1 MEWFLVIA
9 AVVAWLVYRNSKK
22 SRPQN
27 PSLAIGND
35 AAKALKDD
43 GRTQFGTREQ
53 PRVDP
58 RTVPDPRFAEV
69 GNQWERPTYEA
80 PQPRSGRGTPGR
92 WVSPGEV
99 VTVGGIHIATG
110 MFYLGGQ
117 LSASNHGGTEN
128 CLIDPSAKV
137 ASSGTDVPGHSM
149 PYWPSYS
156 SIQPV
161 ARRTYLQWLAGGRSD
176 PTIGIG
182 YVFLF
187 FYGLERRLFVDGAKG
202 EAGAII
208 AEVQRLLGIYDHGSF
223 RGYAAKLVDAAE
235 LLNATDIVRPALT
248 PDLRSGYEISI
259 PVRLH
264 LGTKLNAKLPFDATD
279 ALLWVLSLPD
289 TYMRTAASRCFE
301 EFVELWNIRFPERY
315 PEGLKVNAPKKKL
328 KLEYRAASSTFECML
343 ELSDGTGTLPDI
355 TSISAPLD
363 GLKDLVT
370 ACTDELGAYSR
381 LIGKD
386 SEARGTV
393 EAAFLL
399 PKEMLSSS
407 SALGISVIR
416 KIEALFNGRTI
427 APIGVGRLVGA
438 LGLANVGDGKLA
450 SGICNQIGAFL
461 DKIDIAFEPDRRYG
475 SRNLTSEGHVLLFKA
490 KDGAPVDGEK
500 EAYSSARVMID
511 ISALAA
517 AADGEIAPSEYEG
530 IKADIRGFPGLSAIE
545 RARLIA
551 YSSTLLKD
559 APAQQVAMQR
569 LKKLSA
575 DERGKAI
582 KSAMSAV
589 LADGHAVPQE
599 IKFLERLYKTLGFPI
614 EDVYSALHRG
624 SVVVDEPV
632 VIAVAEPR
640 RGIPI
645 PIEQVPAPEGLK
657 FDAARLERIKSE
669 TSAVSELLAG
679 IFIDEAIAPTSTSVH
694 AAAPDVKGNVLFKGL
709 DLAHGE
715 LLASILASGSMDRS
729 ALEDRARSLRLLP
742 EGAIE
747 MINEWAFDAFEEPAL
762 EGEDSVVV
770 VDHIRAELL
779 KLKAAA

>member
-1 MEWFLVIA
+1 MEWLLGIA

-22 SRPQN
+22 SRPLN
-27 PSLAIGND
+27 PSLAVGND
-35 AAKALKDD
+35 AANAPKDD
-43 GRTQFGTREQ
+43 RRTQVGTRAQ
-53 PRVDP
+53 PWVDP
-58 RTVPDPRFAEV
+58 RTVQDPRFAEV
-69 GNQWERPTYEA
+69 GNQWERPTYEV
-80 PQPRSGRGTPGR
+80 PQRRSGRGTPGR

-117 LSASNHGGTEN
+117 LSASSHGGTEN

-137 ASSGTDVPGHSM
+137 ASSGSDVPGHSM

-202 EAGAII
+202 EAGAIV
-208 AEVQRLLGIYDHGSF
+208 AEVRRLLGIYDHGSF
-223 RGYAAKLVDAAE
+223 RGYATKLVEAAE
-235 LLNATDIVRPALT
+235 LLNATEIVRPALT

-259 PVRLH
+259 SVRLH
-264 LGTKLNAKLPFDATD
+264 LGRKLNAKLPFDATD

-301 EFVELWNIRFPERY
+301 EFVELWNIRFTERY

-328 KLEYRAASSTFECML
+328 KLEYRAASSTFECKL
-343 ELSDGTGTLPDI
+343 ELSDGTGVLPDI
-355 TSISAPLD
+355 TAISAPLD

-386 SEARGTV
+386 SGARGTI

-399 PKEMLSSS
+399 PKEMLASS
-407 SALGISVIR
+407 SALGTSVAR

-427 APIGVGRLVGA
+427 APIGVARLVEG
-438 LGLANVGDGKLA
+438 LGLANVGDGKLS
-450 SGICNQIGAFL
+450 SGTCNQIGAFL
-461 DKIDIAFEPDRRYG
+461 DKIDIGFEPDRRYG
-475 SRNLTSEGHVLLFKA
+475 SRNLTFEGHVLLFKA

-511 ISALAA
+511 VSALAA
-517 AADGEIAPSEYEG
+517 ASDGEIASSEYEG
-530 IKADIRGFPGLSAIE
+530 IKADIRSFPGLSAIE

-559 APAQQVAMQR
+559 APAQQMAMQR

-575 DERGKAI
+575 DERRKTI

-645 PIEQVPAPEGLK
+645 PKEHVPAPEGLK

-679 IFIDEAIAPTSTSVH
+679 IFVDEATAPATTPVH
-694 AAAPDVKGNVLFKGL
+694 AAAPELGGNVLFKGL

-715 LLASILASGSMDRS
+715 LLASILASGMMDRS
-729 ALEDRARSLRLLP
+729 DLEDRARSLRLLP

-747 MINEWAFDAFEEPAL
+747 TINEWGFDTLEEPVL

-770 VDHIRAELL
+770 VENIRAELL